1 MDKTTGWIY
10 SVKGKK
16 LIDKED
22 PLSVWVK
29 VSWCQMTLSASK
41 QSRGRKWV
49 VTQVIDESRPT
60 RKRRRKQAQ
69 RYLFVEM
76 EGGCTWVPQSSI
88 PIEVAS
94 LMDKDGKATAKKLRK
109 VGQRKYVM
117 CNANLNRLV
126 YL

>member
-49 VTQVIDESRPT
+49 VTQVIDENRP
-60 RKRRRKQAQ
+60 KSKYKRKQAA
-69 RYLFVEM
+69 RYLHVEV

-94 LMDKDGKATAKKLRK
+94 RMDKDGKASSKKLRNI
-109 VGQRKYVM
+109 GQRKYVIR
-117 CNANLNRLV
+117 NANFIRLV
-126 YL
+126 Y